1 MAIPKPTVHD
11 LRHCWQTNSVRSGV
25 HPAIADAI
33 LGHGDKKKSL
43 QRLYLTIS
51 DDDLL
56 DECLERG
63 LGDGSYDRDYAA
75 RALEALLAG
84 RVGEAVALLDRSLY
98 PTRITK
104 DQWTASLFPKGR
116 QISAAT

>member
-1 MAIPKPTVHD
+1 MEARMGRWLGTI
-11 LRHCWQTNSVRSGV
+11 SVDVEIR
-25 HPAIADAI
+25 DI
-33 LGHGDKKKSL
+33 LDD
-43 QRLYLTIS
+43 IS